1 MALVAAQTRGCEVGY
16 ASLSKVVAGW
26 TGTVAVT
33 YGGITTT
40 ITPRLR
46 ESVASI
52 FVRLAHEV
60 YRDSGLALS
69 IGIDSNPIVRASAS
83 APFDMTTSGNLATR
97 SGLSDLT
104 YSGAASYEGPDDAQN
119 EETAFFGARLVGPI
133 LAGDIGSATGAGGY
147 GYAPMP
153 ALGKTQLRW
162 WTIYAHTWSDE
173 QISGVYDFWQDGRI
187 FGRIRIDG
195 WRRVPMGLLR
205 STGIELVADVQAV
218 TE

>member
-1 MALVAAQTRGCEVGY
+1 MRVGY

-26 TGTVAVT
+26 TGTAVVT

-69 IGIDSNPIVRASAS
+69 VDVSTDDPFLRVSAS
-83 APFDMTTSGNLATR
+83 SVFDLTLTGTVESR
-97 SGLSDLT
+97 SGLTDGPYLGSSRND
-104 YSGAASYEGPDDAQN
+104 GAGGIASEAAA
-119 EETAFFGARLVGPI
+119 TTGARLVGPI
-133 LAGDIGSATGAGGY
+133 LAGEIGGATGAGGY
-147 GYAPMP
+147 GFSPMP
-153 ALGKTQLRW
+153 ALGRTQLRW
-162 WTIYAHTWSDE
+162 WTTYAAVWTDE
-173 QISGVYDFWQDGRI
+173 QINGVHDFWKDGRI

-195 WRRVPMGLLR
+195 WRRVPMGKLR

>member
-1 MALVAAQTRGCEVGY
+1 MGF
-16 ASLSKVVAGW
+16 ASLSKVVSGW

-60 YRDSGLALS
+60 YRDLGLVLS
-69 IGIDSNPIVRASAS
+69 VGIDSEPIIRVS
-83 APFDMTTSGNLATR
+83 APSAFDMTTSSNLATR

-104 YSGAASYEGPDDAQN
+104 YTGAASYEGPDDAQN
-119 EETAFFGARLVGPI
+119 EECASTGARLVGPT
-133 LAGDIGSATGAGGY
+133 LAGEIGGATGAGGY
-147 GYAPMP
+147 GYAPIP

-162 WTIYAHTWSDE
+162 WTNYAQSWTDE
-173 QISGVYDFWQDGRI
+173 QINGVYDFWKDGRI

-195 WRRVPMGLLR
+195 WRRVPMGRLR